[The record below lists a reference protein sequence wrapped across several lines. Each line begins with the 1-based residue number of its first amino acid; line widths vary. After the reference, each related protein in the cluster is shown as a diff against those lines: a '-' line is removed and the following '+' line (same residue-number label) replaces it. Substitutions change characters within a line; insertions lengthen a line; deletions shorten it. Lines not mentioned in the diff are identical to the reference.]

1 MKKGYRLCFLSDVH
15 WRGITRHDEYTQVFN
30 RLFTELREEVKPDY
44 ILCGGDIFH
53 TKTQGITPEVIDKIT
68 WMFKELASI
77 APVYSILGN
86 HDGNLTNDN
95 RQDTISPI
103 ITAMNDPRITLFK
116 KSGNHIIPG
125 TLINLCIL
133 SCFDEA
139 GWNDVQTDHD
149 LINVA
154 MFHGSVRGCATD
166 SDWVMTHGEAEISM
180 FERFDFALL
189 GDIHKEQFLGYRSH
203 NGVTGDMK
211 PWIGYPGSLV
221 QQNYGEDTVKG
232 YHVWDIRSNDDWD
245 VTFHQIENDY
255 QFLTIKWQSSIAD
268 TIEEAL
274 KISGRKL
281 LHKRIRISSN
291 QTIFDLQKK
300 ELYDELKNKYKAF
313 EVVFKAEDEVVSES
327 GADHETHQK
336 TSSLR
341 NTPEVLSELYESF
354 IQKDY
359 KIALTEQQ
367 QVLAKDHIQSSL
379 DKVRQSED
387 DVARDVV
394 WSIKDMEWSNLYRY
408 GEDNRIDFSGLNGIT
423 GIFGPNKVGKSSIV
437 GSLMFGLF
445 NTTDRGPVKSAYI
458 INKNKREGSA
468 KVTINVNGTDY
479 SVVRTVVKS
488 SKRGGKVDEEK
499 AATKLCLSR
508 IESDGTEV
516 ELVSENS
523 ESRTDTDKVIRK
535 LIGTSQDF
543 LLTAFSN
550 QGGMN
555 RFIDEGATQ
564 RKAILNRFL
573 DLDVFEKLYKMA
585 NDEMQGFKTVSKKF
599 QTVNWDEAKKDC
611 ESLIDSCNQD
621 ILTAK
626 DELEAKKTKREK
638 LRGWLQQH
646 GADKQAD
653 LRRKVAEASN
663 KSERLQGKITMR
675 QVELDSHNN
684 TCDSLRDRMQA
695 AKDQMASIQLADLE
709 TKAAKLRKLSQDYSD
724 LKVEVSKEQQ
734 KLDAQVKSIKK
745 LDVVPCGDNFPTC
758 HYIKDSHADKAT
770 HEAQKK
776 LVEDILSVYEA
787 VKTDFY
793 SLQKEKIE
801 EQIKTYHQREK
812 ELENIEQKLSFSETL
827 MKGCVDI
834 IASLQQELEV
844 TKVEHEALVEEL
856 NKQEDLGAGIEEERV
871 LEATIRD
878 MENKIQQLY
887 VKLGGY
893 TNKLEQLN
901 QEAQEAAKIVE
912 EQKVYDSIVQAFSK
926 NGIPAYVLKNKLP
939 EINAE
944 LNNILAGIV
953 SFRIFLETEV
963 GSNTLDVFIEDKDS
977 RRVIELASGM
987 EKMIASLAIRV
998 ALISLSSLPKPDI
1011 FIIDESFGALD
1022 SSNCAKVIELL
1033 QTIKNRFKSIL
1044 IISHVEEIKE
1054 AANNIL
1060 TIYDNGVES
1069 NVNC

>member
-1 MKKGYRLCFLSDVH
+1 MPKLAFLSDIH
-15 WRGITRHDEYTQVFN
+15 WRGITRHEEYTKA
-30 RLFTELREEVKPDY
+30 FTEVFRQLREEVKPDY

-53 TKTQGITPEVIDKIT
+53 TKTQNITPEVIDKIT
-68 WMFKELASI
+68 WMFNELAVI

-103 ITAMNDPRITLFK
+103 VAAINSPRINLFK
-116 KSGNHIIPG
+116 KSGNCIIPG
-125 TLINLCIL
+125 TNINLCVL
-133 SCFDEA
+133 SCFDEN
-139 GWNDVQTDHD
+139 GWNNVQTDED

-154 MFHGSVRGCATD
+154 MFHGSVRGCKTD
-166 SDWVMTHGEAEISM
+166 SDWVMSHGEADISM
-180 FERFDFALL
+180 FERFDMALL

-203 NGVTGDMK
+203 DGITRDMK
-211 PWIGYPGSLV
+211 PWIGYPGSLI

-232 YHVWDIRSNDDWD
+232 YHVWDIRSADDWD
-245 VTFHQIENDY
+245 VTFHQVANDY
-255 QFLTIKWQSSIAD
+255 QFITVNWKGDVASTVS
-268 TIEEAL
+268 EAL
-274 KISGRKL
+274 KVAGKTL
-281 LHKRIRISSN
+281 QHKRVRIASD
-291 QTIFDLQKK
+291 QTVFHLQMK
-300 ELYDELKNKYKAF
+300 ELYDELKNKHKAS
-313 EVVFKAEDEVVSES
+313 EVVFKAGKDKNISES
-327 GADHETHQK
+327 GSDEDTHQK
-336 TSSLR
+336 ALSLR
-341 NTPEVLSELYESF
+341 NSPELLCELYDSF
-354 IQKDY
+354 IEKDY
-359 KIALTEQQ
+359 KIELTDTQKNE
-367 QVLAKDHIQSSL
+367 AKAYIQSSL
-379 DKVRQSED
+379 DKVRKSED

-394 WSIKDMEWSNLYRY
+394 WSIKNMEFSNLYRY
-408 GEDNRIDFSGLNGIT
+408 GENNSIDFSSLNGIT

-458 INKNKREGSA
+458 INKNKREGYA
-468 KVTINVNGTDY
+468 RVTLNVSGTDY
-479 SVVRTVVKS
+479 VVERSVAKA
-488 SKRGGKVDEEK
+488 SKRGGRFDDEK
-499 AATKLCLSR
+499 ATTKLCLSR
-508 IESDGTEV
+508 LESDGTEV

-523 ESRTDTDKVIRK
+523 ESRTDTDKVVRK

-573 DLDVFEKLYKMA
+573 DLDIFEKLYKMG
-585 NDEMQGFKTVSKKF
+585 NEELQRYNTLSNKF
-599 QTVNWDEAKKDC
+599 RNVNWNEAKSEC
-611 ESLIDSCNQD
+611 QALIDSCNQD
-621 ILTAK
+621 ILLAK
-626 DELEAKKTKREK
+626 EELEEKQSKREK

-646 GADKQAD
+646 GADKQTD
-653 LRRKVAEASN
+653 LRRKIAQASD
-663 KSERLQGKITMR
+663 KSERIQGKIDML
-675 QVELDSHNN
+675 QVELEAHNN
-684 TCDSLRDRMQA
+684 TCNTLRDHIA
-695 AKDQMASIQLADLE
+695 ATKNQMTQVQLVVLEEKASKLE
-709 TKAAKLRKLSQDYSD
+709 KLSQDYFD
-724 LKVEVSKEQQ
+724 LKMDLSTEQQ
-734 KLDAQVKSIKK
+734 KLATQVKSIKK
-745 LDVVPCGDNFPTC
+745 LDVVPCGDSFPTC
-758 HYIKDSHADKAT
+758 HYIKDSHADKAS

-776 LVEDILSVYEA
+776 IVEDILSTYEA
-787 VKTDFY
+787 MKKDFEA
-793 SLQKEKIE
+793 LQQEKIE
-801 EQIKTYHQREK
+801 EQIKAYQRREK
-812 ELENIEQKLSFSETL
+812 EIETNEQKLAFSETL
-827 MKGCVDI
+827 LKGCVDTI
-834 IASLQQELEV
+834 TSLQQELETV
-844 TKVEHEALVEEL
+844 KAEHEALVEEL
-856 NKQEDLGAGIEEERV
+856 NKQEDLGASIEEERV
-871 LEATIRD
+871 VSVAIRD
-878 MENKIQQLY
+878 IETKLQGLY

-893 TNKLEQLN
+893 SNKLEQLDK
-901 QEAQEAAKIVE
+901 EATEAVKIIE

-1011 FIIDESFGALD
+1011 FIIDESFGSLD

-1054 AANNIL
+1054 AATNIV

-1069 NVNC
+1069 CVNC

>member
-1 MKKGYRLCFLSDVH
+1 MPKLAFVSDVH
-15 WRGITRHDEYTQVFN
+15 WRGITRHDEYTQVFTE
-30 RLFTELREEVKPDY
+30 LFRQLREEVKPDY

-53 TKTQGITPEVIDKIT
+53 TKTQNITPEVIEKIT
-68 WMFKELASI
+68 WMFNELALI

-103 ITAMNDPRITLFK
+103 VAAINNPRIVLFK
-116 KSGNHIIPG
+116 KSGNWIIPN
-125 TLINLCIL
+125 TNINLCVL

-139 GWNDVQTDHD
+139 GWNNVQTDHD
-149 LINVA
+149 LINIA

-166 SDWVMTHGEAEISM
+166 SEWVMTHGEAEISM

-189 GDIHKEQFLGYRSH
+189 GDIHKQQFLGYRSH
-203 NGVTGDMK
+203 DGITRDMK
-211 PWIGYPGSLV
+211 PWIGYPGSLI
-221 QQNYGEDTVKG
+221 QQNYGEDVVKG
-232 YHVWDIRSNDDWD
+232 YHVWDIRSADDWD
-245 VTFHQIENDY
+245 VTFHQVANDY
-255 QFLTIKWQSSIAD
+255 QFITVDWKGDVASTVS
-268 TIEEAL
+268 EAL
-274 KISGRKL
+274 KVAGKTL
-281 LHKRIRISSN
+281 QHKRVRIVSD
-291 QTIFDLQKK
+291 QTVFHLQMK
-300 ELYDELKNKYKAF
+300 ELYDELKNKHKAS
-313 EVVFKAEDEVVSES
+313 EVVFKAGKNENISES
-327 GADHETHQK
+327 GSDKDTHQK
-336 TSSLR
+336 ATSLR
-341 NTPEVLSELYESF
+341 NSPELLCELYDSF
-354 IQKDY
+354 TEKDY
-359 KIALTEQQ
+359 KIALSSTQKDE
-367 QVLAKDHIQSSL
+367 AKAYIQKSL
-379 DKVRQSED
+379 EKVHQSED
-387 DVARDVV
+387 DAARDVV
-394 WSIKDMEWSNLYRY
+394 WSIKDMEFSNLYRY
-408 GEDNRIDFSGLNGIT
+408 GESNRIDFSGLNGIT

-458 INKNKREGSA
+458 INKNKREGYSRVTLNVSGVDYVVERSVA
-468 KVTINVNGTDY
+468 KA
-479 SVVRTVVKS
+479 
-488 SKRGGKVDEEK
+488 SKRGGRFDDEK

-508 IESDGTEV
+508 IESDGSEV

-573 DLDVFEKLYKMA
+573 DLDIFEKLYKMG
-585 NDEMQGFKTVSKKF
+585 NEELQGFNALSSKF
-599 QTVNWDEAKKDC
+599 RNVNWNEAKSECQD
-611 ESLIDSCNQD
+611 LIKSCDQD

-626 DELEAKKTKREK
+626 QELDSKKERLEK
-638 LRGWLQQH
+638 LRGWLQRH

-653 LRRKVAEASN
+653 LRRKVAEAAN

-675 QVELDSHNN
+675 QVELDGHNSSCN
-684 TCDSLRDRMQA
+684 NLREKLQYIKQQLA
-695 AKDQMASIQLADLE
+695 NVQLADLE
-709 TKAAKLRKLSQDYSD
+709 EKAAKLKKLGESYND
-724 LKVEVSKEQQ
+724 LKVEVSQEQQ
-734 KLDAQVKSIKK
+734 KLVSQVKSIKK
-745 LDVVPCGDNFPTC
+745 LDMVPCGDSYPTC

-776 LVEDILSVYEA
+776 LVEDILATYEA
-787 VKTDFY
+787 MKKDFEA
-793 SLQKEKIE
+793 LQQEKIE
-801 EQIKTYHQREK
+801 EQIKAYRRWEK
-812 ELENIEQKLSFSETL
+812 ELESNEQKLSFSETL
-827 MKGCVDI
+827 MKGCVDT
-834 IASLQQELEV
+834 IASLQQELEAV
-844 TKVEHEALVEEL
+844 KTEHEALVEEL

-871 LEATIRD
+871 LTATIRD
-878 MENKIQQLY
+878 MGNKLQQLY

-893 TNKLEQLN
+893 CNKLVQLN
-901 QEAQEAAKIVE
+901 KEAEEAAKIVE

-1011 FIIDESFGALD
+1011 FIIDESFGSLD

-1060 TIYDNGVES
+1060 TIYDNGAES
-1069 NVNC
+1069 SVNC